1 MAPGPEEE
9 VDEEEVG
16 AEGLLWVSK
25 DLIEKVSKA
34 IEDKKEVSKDDVEK
48 LIDSDEIADDAL
60 MVPCDMSVAADV
72 EDIDSLIETEG
83 ASKAAEIF
91 VKARKK
97 FQESLQG
104 MPEADKAKIQQEMT
118 GAEYKQMMEEVK
130 VSLKR

>member
-9 VDEEEVG
+9 GDEEEVG

-72 EDIDSLIETEG
+72 EDVIGDDAMATICG
-83 ASKAAEIF
+83 
-91 VKARKK
+91 
-97 FQESLQG
+97 LQ
-104 MPEADKAKIQQEMT
+104 PEAMFVTTVIVRK
-118 GAEYKQMMEEVK
+118 G
-130 VSLKR
+130 LKNTPPHFL